1 MQQTTVR
8 LPVSV
13 VAFTICTSHLA
24 SALAPV
30 VVIPHAHCDVK
41 PRGKMAKSVSDFQ
54 TIIANLTVPLKRSS
68 VKTVTSV
75 LYLPQNS
82 QQLISSGSFDG

>member
-8 LPVSV
+8 LPVSI
-13 VAFTICTSHLA
+13 VALAICTSHLA

-41 PRGKMAKSVSDFQ
+41 PRGKMAKSVSNF
-54 TIIANLTVPLKRSS
+54 
-68 VKTVTSV
+68 
-75 LYLPQNS
+75 
-82 QQLISSGSFDG
+82 